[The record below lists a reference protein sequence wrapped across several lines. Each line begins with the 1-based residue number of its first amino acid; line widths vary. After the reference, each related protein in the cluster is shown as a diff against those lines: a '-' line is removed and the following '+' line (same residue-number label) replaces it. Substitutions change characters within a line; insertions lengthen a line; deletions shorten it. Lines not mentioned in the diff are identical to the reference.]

1 MEPSSVSHE
10 GDDIQTYF
18 TPNQTHNPTVAAA
31 AAEER
36 EKEERWFSHPGSHFS
51 ERRDERMRKK
61 ARRAR

>member
-31 AAEER
+31 AER
-36 EKEERWFSHPGSHFS
+36 ERGQVDDRDRDRGIHIREATFPRGEMS
-51 ERRDERMRKK
+51 E
-61 ARRAR
+61 